1 MFLTVLIV
9 VPHSA
14 PCRRVPRNRQCVPA
28 VHRITLLRSRGI
40 HTCSSICLSLSLVL
54 VVMMRSKALKTSR
67 SILMLI
73 LRFSLLSVVC
83 CLLSV
88 VCSLFSALMLILS
101 LLCLHCTHS
110 VARWVAQL
118 SGALQVIASSP
129 EAAPA
134 GLLRNLGLYRD
145 GLAAYRARR

>member
-1 MFLTVLIV
+1 MQLS
-9 VPHSA
+9 P
-14 PCRRVPRNRQCVPA
+14 
-28 VHRITLLRSRGI
+28 
-40 HTCSSICLSLSLVL
+40 SLSITCTCCYDEI
-54 VVMMRSKALKTSR
+54 KGTQDLKIYSHAD
-67 SILMLI
+67 SQI
-73 LRFSLLSVVC
+73 LSVVC